1 MSKAVRVRVKGVIGG
16 LSALAKNL
24 GGIPK
29 EAEAQFARAVQ
40 VAAFQAV
47 YSEVAPKAAQ
57 AAPVDSGAFQ
67 AGLSGQWGAFTSSKR
82 KAARYSNPVFD
93 LTPYGDDITVEYGS
107 DPFEESKDGGE
118 HYYGQY
124 VKFNVQKYRP
134 MINQA
139 VTGAVKSAAEAF
151 LVQLF
156 ERALDKS
163 FVRTR
168 TGRGYGAAKLATL
181 PRSRQLKIFRQ
192 RKYMFMKRNRGAA

>member
-1 MSKAVRVRVKGVIGG
+1 MSKVVRVRVKGVIGG

-40 VAAFQAV
+40 AAAFQAV
-47 YSEVAPKAAQ
+47 YSEVAPKAAG

-107 DPFEESKDGGE
+107 DPFEETSGGSE
-118 HYYGQY
+118 HFYGKY
-124 VKFNVQKYRP
+124 VKFNMGQYRP

-156 ERALDKS
+156 ERALDRS

-168 TGRGYGAAKLATL
+168 TGRGYGAEKLASL

-192 RKYMFMKRNRGAA
+192 RRYILKKYGSAA

>member
-16 LSALAKNL
+16 LSALAKNI

-82 KAARYSNPVFD
+82 KAARYSNPIFD

-139 VTGAVKSAAEAF
+139 VTGAVKSAVEAF

-192 RKYMFMKRNRGAA
+192 RRYIMKKYGSAA

>member
-29 EAEAQFARAVQ
+29 EAEAQFARSVQ
-40 VAAFQAV
+40 AAAFQAV
-47 YSEVAPKAAQ
+47 YSEVAPKAAG
-57 AAPVDSGAFQ
+57 AAPVDSGAFA

-93 LTPYGDDITVEYGS
+93 LTPYGNDITVEYGS
-107 DPFEESKDGGE
+107 DPFEESADGGE
-118 HYYGQY
+118 HFYGQF
-124 VKFNVQKYRP
+124 VKFNLQKYRP

-139 VTGAVKSAAEAF
+139 VTGAVRSAAEEF

-156 ERALDKS
+156 ERALDRS

-168 TGRGYGAAKLATL
+168 TGRGYGAAKLASL

-192 RKYMFMKRNRGAA
+192 RRHIMKKYGSAA